1 MGPNMFD
8 FVNDRNIVN
17 HNCFGFGPSRP
28 PQHVPTFTEF
38 LNIGGGNMQPL
49 GE

>member
-1 MGPNMFD
+1 MGPNMFN

-17 HNCFGFGPSRP
+17 HNRSGSGRSSPS
-28 PQHVPTFTEF
+28 QCVPTFMEF
-38 LNIGGGNMQPL
+38 LDIGGGNMQPL